1 MKNIIIILILLVSS
15 ISSITFGQKNDK
27 NDKND
32 KNGLDTL
39 VNTKPIDIDSIDEV
53 KYCEDVLAAKF
64 DPKYAN
70 LSDSVKLLLIARYIS
85 HFTYDYERKDL
96 TELYNANSNNVKE
109 KYVTLREFIKLK
121 KGVCRDFARIILILG
136 RQLKIVTDMTMY
148 KDHSWNYIVYN
159 NNEYYLDGTL
169 YCKRKPEEPPKK
181 YYYLWEIMS
190 ESPQTTYITVPGK
203 FKAYCDFCEKDMEE
217 VKSGKNIK
225 NVLDDVK
232 IDLLLPKKSKKGS

>member
-1 MKNIIIILILLVSS
+1 MKNIIIILMLLVSS
-15 ISSITFGQKNDK
+15 ISSITFGQK

-96 TELYNANSNNVKE
+96 TELYNANSNNVIE
-109 KYVTLREFIKLK
+109 KYITLREFIKLK

-136 RQLKIVTDMTMY
+136 RQLKIVTDITMY

>member
-1 MKNIIIILILLVSS
+1 MKNLIIILMLLVSS
-15 ISSITFGQKNDK
+15 ISSITFGQK

-121 KGVCRDFARIILILG
+121 KGVCRDFARIILVLG
-136 RQLKIVTDMTMY
+136 RQLKIVTDMTGY
-148 KDHSWNYIVYN
+148 NGHAWNYIVYN
-159 NNEYYLDGTL
+159 NNEYCMNGTS
-169 YCKRKPEEPPKK
+169 YCKYNTNDPPKK
-181 YYYLWEIMS
+181 YYHLWEILY
-190 ESPQTTYITVPGK
+190 ERPQTTYITVPGK

>member
-15 ISSITFGQKNDK
+15 ISSITFGQK

-96 TELYNANSNNVKE
+96 TELYNANSNNVIE
-109 KYVTLREFIKLK
+109 KYITLREFIKLK
-121 KGVCRDFARIILILG
+121 KGVCRDFARIILVLG
-136 RQLKIVTDMTMY
+136 RQLKIITGMAVNRN
-148 KDHSWNYIVYN
+148 HSWNYIVYN
-159 NNEYYLDGTL
+159 NNEYDLDGTW

-203 FKAYCDFCEKDMEE
+203 FKSYCNFCEEDMKEI
-217 VKSGKNIK
+217 KSGKDIRNK
-225 NVLDDVK
+225 LDYVE